1 MGLGIQYIQIFSSFY
16 LTYGW
21 RAYFLAHIC
30 GEVECNCEEAKW
42 NPLLSVTKLLILV
55 DSDPKCG
62 SRRLQMSAD
71 FCPSQDTRQLRSAQ
85 VATKQRLPSPSHL

>member
-1 MGLGIQYIQIFSSFY
+1 MESTAFVAIFF
-16 LTYGW
+16 
-21 RAYFLAHIC
+21 
-30 GEVECNCEEAKW
+30 
-42 NPLLSVTKLLILV
+42 ILV